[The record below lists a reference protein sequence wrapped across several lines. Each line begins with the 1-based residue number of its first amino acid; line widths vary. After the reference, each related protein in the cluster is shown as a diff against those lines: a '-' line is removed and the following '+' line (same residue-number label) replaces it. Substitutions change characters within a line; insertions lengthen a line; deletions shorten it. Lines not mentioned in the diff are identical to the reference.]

1 MSVNT
6 LKKSR
11 ILKSVLA
18 TMVVGG
24 LAAGVTLAG
33 SFSETEV
40 QAASP
45 AQPKAVKNVIV
56 MISDGCGYNHIT
68 ATDYYVGAKQA
79 YEQFP
84 VRLGMSTYEYE
95 NTEDKL
101 VSYDPIGDPNDP
113 NDEDLDYGLWSTKNL
128 LGYDPVQMWDDFS
141 YSAYPLSTDS
151 ASAATA
157 MASGVKTYN
166 GAIGVDINGSA
177 VQLVSQRA
185 EALGKATGV
194 VTTVE
199 WSHATPA
206 GFVAHNASRN
216 EYAAIAQEMIYSSA
230 TDVIMGAG
238 NPWFD
243 NNGKSIATANTFK
256 YVGGEDTWKDLVAG
270 TAGSDADGDGDVDN
284 WTLIQTKRQ
293 FEDLVTAKTTPTRV
307 CGTAQ
312 AYTTLQ
318 QSRDGDGNAA
328 PYTVP
333 LNSSVPGLATMTEG
347 ALNVLDND
355 EQGFFL
361 MVEGGAID
369 WAAHANQTGRTIE
382 EEIDFN
388 KAVDAV
394 IYWVQR
400 NSNWSETVLIV
411 TGDHET
417 GMLYGPGSGM
427 VDGVATYGP
436 IVNNG
441 AGKVPGVSWNSHE
454 HSNALIPL
462 YAKGDAAQYLKDY
475 VRVSDPIRGAYIDNT
490 NVADLIFSIMQ

>member
-18 TMVVGG
+18 AMVVGG

-185 EALGKATGV
+185 EAQGKATGV

-206 GFVAHNASRN
+206 GFVAHNVSRN
-216 EYAAIAQEMIYSSA
+216 DYAAIAQEMIYSSA

-243 NNGKSIATANTFK
+243 DNGKSIATANTFK
-256 YVGGEDTWKDLVAG
+256 YVGGEETWKDLVAG

-284 WTLIQTKRQ
+284 WTLIQTK
-293 FEDLVTAKTTPTRV
+293 AS
-307 CGTAQ
+307 
-312 AYTTLQ
+312 
-318 QSRDGDGNAA
+318 SRISSPPRPLPPGCAA
-328 PYTVP
+328 PPRPTP
-333 LNSSVPGLATMTEG
+333 RCNSLA
-347 ALNVLDND
+347 
-355 EQGFFL
+355 
-361 MVEGGAID
+361 
-369 WAAHANQTGRTIE
+369 
-382 EEIDFN
+382 
-388 KAVDAV
+388 
-394 IYWVQR
+394 
-400 NSNWSETVLIV
+400 
-411 TGDHET
+411 
-417 GMLYGPGSGM
+417 
-427 VDGVATYGP
+427 VATAMP
-436 IVNNG
+436 
-441 AGKVPGVSWNSHE
+441 H
-454 HSNALIPL
+454 
-462 YAKGDAAQYLKDY
+462 
-475 VRVSDPIRGAYIDNT
+475 RTRCR
-490 NVADLIFSIMQ
+490 